1 MRKLKTNI
9 CRYHG
14 KTWKMNVDVKK
25 KDSRC
30 RYYEKTR
37 KNIVDIVNAR
47 EREKDS

>member
-1 MRKLKTNI
+1 
-9 CRYHG
+9 
-14 KTWKMNVDVKK
+14 MNVDVKK

-37 KNIVDIVNAR
+37 KNIVYIVNAR